1 MEIELIMA
9 MGNRKPN
16 IYAQPCQQFGVSPQP
31 VYFLGLNHF
40 GFPIIIKT
48 LRPAL
53 RGTSLDREAYKLI
66 IKI

>member
-9 MGNRKPN
+9 MGNKKPN

-40 GFPIIIKT
+40 GFPIIILNPSRLSPFLPLTKG
-48 LRPAL
+48 RFN
-53 RGTSLDREAYKLI
+53 
-66 IKI
+66 